1 MFRRLGVLVMLVAP
15 GLAFAADKAI
25 QELQRDVALLQ
36 EQVKQLQQSQ
46 DKQLAGLTVLVQQA
60 VDAAQKANTSVA
72 VIQSTVQQTLREQ
85 EGKVVAPVVGLASR
99 MDSMADNFR
108 SLQQA
113 MSDLTA
119 VAQKMQ
125 QQMTDLNNAVKVL
138 QAPPAPPPSV
148 GGAAAGAPG
157 APGAAPDTPT
167 MSATDL
173 YSNALRDRNGGKLD
187 LALQEFTDYVRWYG
201 NTDMAPNAQFY
212 IGNIHYAQGDYDQ
225 AARDFD
231 MVLEKYPDNNNK
243 MGDAF
248 YYKGLTLVKLNQR
261 TAASAEFKELIQ
273 RFPNHSLAAQACL
286 QLKDM
291 GLRCPNQAPAHTTP
305 TTTKKKKSG

>member
-1 MFRRLGVLVMLVAP
+1 MFRRLGVLIMLVAP
-15 GLAFAADKAI
+15 GLAFAADKAV

-60 VDAAQKANTSVA
+60 LDAGNKANTSVA
-72 VIQSTVQQTLREQ
+72 VIQSTIQQSLHDQ
-85 EGKVVAPVVGLASR
+85 EGKVVAPVVGLSSR
-99 MDSMADNFR
+99 MDSLADNFR

-113 MSDLTA
+113 VGDLTA
-119 VAQKMQ
+119 VAQRIQ
-125 QQMTDLNNAVKVL
+125 QQINDLNNAVKVM
-138 QAPPAPPPSV
+138 QAPPPPPP
-148 GGAAAGAPG
+148 GATAA
-157 APGAAPDTPT
+157 APGAAADTPT
-167 MSATDL
+167 MSANDL

-187 LALQEFTDYVRWYG
+187 LALQEFTDFLRWYG

-212 IGNIHYAQGDYDQ
+212 IGNIHYAQGDYEQ
-225 AARDFD
+225 AAKDFD
-231 MVLEKYPDNNNK
+231 MVLEKYPENNNK

-248 YYKGLTLVKLNQR
+248 YYKGMTLIKLNQR

-273 RFPNHSLAAQACL
+273 RFPNHSMAAQACS

-291 GLRCPNQAPAHTTP
+291 GIRCPTGAPAHP
-305 TTTKKKKSG
+305 APANTKKKKAG